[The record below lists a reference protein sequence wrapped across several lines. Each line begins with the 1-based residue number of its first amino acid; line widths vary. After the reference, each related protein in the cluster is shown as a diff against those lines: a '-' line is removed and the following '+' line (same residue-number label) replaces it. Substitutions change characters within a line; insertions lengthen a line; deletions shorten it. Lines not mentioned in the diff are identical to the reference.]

1 MGKIVIVVMAFSMF
15 AFILTDLLQS
25 NSFLFGGAGTD
36 VGEIASST
44 ISFEEFQQ
52 KVEELSYQFALNSGQ
67 NPSSLDLEGIRQ
79 QAWQQLIVENVF
91 TPQYEELGVSVTDDE
106 MVEMVQGNN
115 IHPFVRQAFT
125 DPQTGIFN
133 KEQLMGYLQQLGSLP
148 DQNKAAW
155 INFENSLRPQR
166 ALTKY
171 ENLFGL
177 TNYATKYEAKDEYRK
192 NNSTASIDFLYVPFF
207 SVPDS
212 TVAVSDAEM
221 MSYLNGHEEEYQREE
236 TKNIDYVVF
245 DIQPSAEDS
254 SIVKDEVADL
264 SDGLMT
270 ATNDSIFASINSDG
284 YAPYNSYNA
293 NTLPAQLDGITEVG
307 YVTSPTLVGNT
318 YSIYKLSDIREGD
331 EYFLKASHILFK
343 WEDDSDEAK
352 AAARKQGDRIL
363 REIKRGSD
371 FAEMARI
378 HGTDGTSSR
387 GGDLGWFG
395 ENSSFV
401 QEFKDACFNYRGAG
415 LLSRLVETEFGFH
428 IIKVTE
434 AKTNQEFKVAK
445 IEKELFVSDETL
457 NGIYRNADMFA
468 LESKSYTDFKE
479 KAQEKGYTVQRANR
493 LNKNDK
499 RVGVI
504 QDARNIT
511 FWLFNKASAG
521 SVSEVFEL
529 DNKYVVAVQ
538 TGYQE
543 EGIASLS
550 EVKNEISKKVRDQKK
565 AASIISQL
573 EGLDGSLEDMQATY
587 GDQARVNSADITLST
602 VSIPNVG
609 YAPEAV
615 GLAFALEEGE
625 KTAPFKV
632 DNGVLVLVLNSKS
645 QAQELEDYGDY
656 ISTVLDSRR
665 SFRRREEPFVDQ
677 NIYDAVIEFA
687 EIEDNR
693 YKFF

>member
-1 MGKIVIVVMAFSMF
+1 MF